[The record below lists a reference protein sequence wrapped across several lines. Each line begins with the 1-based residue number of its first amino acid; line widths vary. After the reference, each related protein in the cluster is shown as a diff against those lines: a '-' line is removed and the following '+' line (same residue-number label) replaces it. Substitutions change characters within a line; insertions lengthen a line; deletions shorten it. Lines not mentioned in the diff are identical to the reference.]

1 MGLGNVDCDCLFY
14 ARVRDKLKPR
24 PPISRGNPPFYA
36 TALCIYIGVRFYAR
50 VSSFKV
56 LSARQSMKIG
66 RARYEAA
73 AGKAVFYG
81 AIDIELQFDEVE

>member
-1 MGLGNVDCDCLFY
+1 
-14 ARVRDKLKPR
+14 
-24 PPISRGNPPFYA
+24 
-36 TALCIYIGVRFYAR
+36 
-50 VSSFKV
+50 
-56 LSARQSMKIG
+56 MKIG